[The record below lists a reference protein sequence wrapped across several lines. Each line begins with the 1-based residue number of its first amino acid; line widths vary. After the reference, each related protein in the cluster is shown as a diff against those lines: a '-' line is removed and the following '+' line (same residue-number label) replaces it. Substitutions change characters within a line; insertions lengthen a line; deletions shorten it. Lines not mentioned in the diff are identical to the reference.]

1 MESSV
6 CLAFFVVGFIYTVLY
21 GIAFFLHA
29 IALTHYGG
37 INRGKYFKLHVILAK
52 FKSRSFVISEQS
64 GLFLICRHES
74 DMGYGRFGALKT
86 LWWCVAVLID
96 QALFFPCMI

>member
-29 IALTHYGG
+29 IAL
-37 INRGKYFKLHVILAK
+37 RADALK
-52 FKSRSFVISEQS
+52 
-64 GLFLICRHES
+64 FLIEE
-74 DMGYGRFGALKT
+74 RFAELKHS
-86 LWWCVAVLID
+86 
-96 QALFFPCMI
+96 